1 MTAPGEAVG
10 LIPGASRPQGATSPL
25 PLLYSLREHRGL
37 PLKRFLLTLFL
48 GSLFATLGEFL
59 FCVLVRQS
67 VGDYLFTLAAY
78 PVILALAYGPL
89 RWIER
94 HLPGPLAADVGVYA
108 FAGLAGLAIEWF
120 IIGNSPW
127 ANPDANDLGMFAYWA
142 TVLAM
147 PRFLL
152 DRRAYLRPVRRGAAI
167 AFAAFGA
174 AALTIGLLTP
184 QALRLFVLVWVV
196 VIGYAGM
203 NLFFLRA
210 FLLAWR
216 HASDREP
223 QALQAG
229 AA

>member
-1 MTAPGEAVG
+1 M
-10 LIPGASRPQGATSPL
+10 R
-25 PLLYSLREHRGL
+25 H
-37 PLKRFLLTLFL
+37 FLLTLVL

-67 VGDYLFTLAAY
+67 VPDYLFTLAAY

-94 HLPGPLAADVGVYA
+94 RMPTPQSADIAVYA

-147 PRFLL
+147 PRLLL
-152 DRRAYLRPVRRGAAI
+152 DRRAHLRSVRR
-167 AFAAFGA
+167 A
-174 AALTIGLLTP
+174 AAVTFVAFSAAAQAIGLLTP
-184 QALRLFVLVWVV
+184 QVLRLFVLVWVV

-203 NLFFLRA
+203 NLFFLWA
-210 FLLAWR
+210 FILTSR
-216 HASDREP
+216 HAPGGVMPEMRT
-223 QALQAG
+223 G

>member
-1 MTAPGEAVG
+1 
-10 LIPGASRPQGATSPL
+10 
-25 PLLYSLREHRGL
+25 
-37 PLKRFLLTLFL
+37 LKHFLLTLVL

-67 VGDYLFTLAAY
+67 VPDYLFTLAAY

-94 HLPGPLAADVGVYA
+94 HLPGPLAADVSVYA
-108 FAGLAGLAIEWF
+108 FVGLAGLAIEWF

-127 ANPDANDLGMFAYWA
+127 ANPDASDLGMFAYWA

-147 PRFLL
+147 PRLLL
-152 DRRAYLRPVRRGAAI
+152 DRRDYLRPVRRAAAV

-174 AALTIGLLTP
+174 GALWIGLLTP

-210 FLLAWR
+210 FVLTSR
-216 HASDREP
+216 HSPDQGLP
-223 QALQAG
+223 AG
-229 AA
+229 WEGAV

>member
-1 MTAPGEAVG
+1 
-10 LIPGASRPQGATSPL
+10 
-25 PLLYSLREHRGL
+25 
-37 PLKRFLLTLFL
+37 LKRFLLTLVL

-67 VGDYLFTLAAY
+67 VPDYLFTLAAY
-78 PVILALAYGPL
+78 PVILALTYGPL
-89 RWIER
+89 SWIER
-94 HLPGPLAADVGVYA
+94 HLRGPLAAAVGVYA
-108 FAGLAGLAIEWF
+108 LAGLAGVAIEWF

-147 PRFLL
+147 PRLLL
-152 DRRAYLRPVRRGAAI
+152 DQRAYLRPVRRAAAV
-167 AFAAFGA
+167 AFAAFSA
-174 AALTIGLLTP
+174 AALLIGLLTP

-203 NLFFLRA
+203 NLFFFRA
-210 FLLAWR
+210 FFLTLKYSPARELLAG
-216 HASDREP
+216 RE
-223 QALQAG
+223 G

>member
-1 MTAPGEAVG
+1 MK
-10 LIPGASRPQGATSPL
+10 Q
-25 PLLYSLREHRGL
+25 
-37 PLKRFLLTLFL
+37 FLLTLVL

-67 VGDYLFTLAAY
+67 VPDYLFTLAAY
-78 PVILALAYGPL
+78 PVILALGYGPL

-94 HLPGPLAADVGVYA
+94 RLPGPLAADVGVYA
-108 FAGLAGLAIEWF
+108 LAGLAGLAIEWF
-120 IIGNSPW
+120 IIGNSRW

-147 PRFLL
+147 PRLLL
-152 DRRAYLRPVRRGAAI
+152 DRRAYLRPVRRAAAV
-167 AFAAFGA
+167 AFAAFSA
-174 AALTIGLLTP
+174 AALLIGLLTP

-203 NLFFLRA
+203 NLFFLPA
-210 FLLAWR
+210 FFLTSKHSPEGELLAG
-216 HASDREP
+216 RE
-223 QALQAG
+223 G

>member
-1 MTAPGEAVG
+1 M
-10 LIPGASRPQGATSPL
+10 
-25 PLLYSLREHRGL
+25 
-37 PLKRFLLTLFL
+37 KRFLLTLFL

-67 VGDYLFTLAAY
+67 VPDYLFTLAAY

-108 FAGLAGLAIEWF
+108 LAGLAGLAIEWF

-147 PRFLL
+147 PRLLL
-152 DRRAYLRPVRRGAAI
+152 DRRAYLRPVRRAAAV
-167 AFAAFGA
+167 AFAAFSA
-174 AALTIGLLTP
+174 AALLIGLLTP

-203 NLFFLRA
+203 NLFFLGA
-210 FLLAWR
+210 FFLTSKHSPERELLAG
-216 HASDREP
+216 RE
-223 QALQAG
+223 G

>member
-1 MTAPGEAVG
+1 MK
-10 LIPGASRPQGATSPL
+10 
-25 PLLYSLREHRGL
+25 H
-37 PLKRFLLTLFL
+37 FLLTLVL
-48 GSLFATLGEFL
+48 GSLLATLGEFL

-67 VGDYLFTLAAY
+67 FPDYLFTLAAY
-78 PVILALAYGPL
+78 PVILALAYGPM

-94 HLPGPLAADVGVYA
+94 RMPTPQSADLAVYT

-147 PRFLL
+147 PRLLL
-152 DRRAYLRPVRRGAAI
+152 DRRDYLRPVRRAAAV
-167 AFAAFGA
+167 AFAAFSA

-184 QALRLFVLVWVV
+184 QALRLFVLVWLV

-210 FLLAWR
+210 FVLTSR
-216 HASDREP
+216 QASEEELH
-223 QALQAG
+223 ALQPG

>member
-1 MTAPGEAVG
+1 MK
-10 LIPGASRPQGATSPL
+10 
-25 PLLYSLREHRGL
+25 H
-37 PLKRFLLTLFL
+37 FLVTLCL

-67 VGDYLFTLAAY
+67 VPDYLFTLAAY

-94 HLPGPLAADVGVYA
+94 RLPGPLAAEVGVYA

-147 PRFLL
+147 PRLLL
-152 DRRAYLRPVRRGAAI
+152 DRRAYLRPVRRAAAV
-167 AFAAFGA
+167 AFAAFSA
-174 AALTIGLLTP
+174 AALTIGMLTP

-210 FLLAWR
+210 FLLASR
-216 HASDREP
+216 HASQREP
-223 QALQAG
+223 QAQQAG